1 MSDLIAFI
9 FHNLLL
15 IVILHHLAV
24 MAVLR
29 WAVHAPAL
37 GDRICLQPAV
47 KRKSA
52 R

>member
-1 MSDLIAFI
+1 MSALIAFI

-15 IVILHHLAV
+15 IVLLHHLAV
-24 MAVLR
+24 MATLR
-29 WAVHAPAL
+29 WAVHTPAL
-37 GDRICLQPAV
+37 GDRIYLRPAV